1 MRRNGRSVGEL
12 ISSVTFFGGAIW
24 LGLEANSFFEANDLW
39 RAIPVS
45 LGAILSLLASMRFIL
60 QNLIQKFGP
69 SQWQK

>member
-24 LGLEANSFFEANDLW
+24 LGLEANSFFEVNDLW

-69 SQWQK
+69 SQWRK

>member
-45 LGAILSLLASMRFIL
+45 LGAILSLLD
-60 QNLIQKFGP
+60 
-69 SQWQK
+69 